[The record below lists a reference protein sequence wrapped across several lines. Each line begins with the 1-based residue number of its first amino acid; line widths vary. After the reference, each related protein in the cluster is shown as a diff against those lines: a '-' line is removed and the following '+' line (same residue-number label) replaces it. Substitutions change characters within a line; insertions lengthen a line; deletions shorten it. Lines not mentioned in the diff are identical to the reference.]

1 MLLAVG
7 VLTGG
12 RVGAVVAAL
21 WYLAMMARNSTVYVG
36 ANDPQIAGL
45 AIMGAALVWF
55 LHLWKRK
62 QPPTSALIFMV
73 VAGIIWKHNNIAIPL
88 TALAWLFVEKN
99 RYAVWATIM
108 SAGAALIALLAC
120 RAYFGPSF
128 IPNLLATR
136 HYALS
141 NIMGNIGQL
150 QWSALAFVI
159 WAAWAI
165 ADRKSLAAR
174 FTALHI
180 GLGLFACILQWF
192 GHGVYGNAEFDL
204 IFALAIGIGVTFN
217 RIEASWLAKRI
228 GAGACRDAVVI
239 ALLLRLLLTHR
250 PETAL
255 LLVSPEFRNSIY
267 ASERNVL
274 SEARIVATIPGD
286 AACFTKL
293 VCRLAGKRFAVD
305 EFKTDELVAT
315 GKATPA
321 EVAALLDANGIT
333 WVPEDP
339 ADRGRGQRLVF
350 AVVALIKRLGANA
363 PGECGLIDPC
373 KVRRVK
379 GASCAVIA
387 DGLKIQGQ
395 WRNVLNSPLAP
406 SERRRASRM
415 NRGRDRPQ
423 IHLRHPGRRAAR
435 PAAIALATRS
445 NGARSAWLTADYA
458 EKVRSQ
464 FLSLRH

>member
-1 MLLAVG
+1 MSRSISGAQPINRVDARSTVYITALLLAAAYFLAWPIWRAQFLIEIWFTESWSAYWQDAAAAWLPIYPPPESLIGNNYPPLSFYAVAILGKLSGIDNLFVGRILSFVALAAIAVEVLLAVG

-73 VAGIIWKHNNIAIPL
+73 VAGFWKHNNIAIPL
-88 TALAWLFVEKN
+88 TALAWLYVEKN

-108 SAGAALIALLAC
+108 SAGAALTALLAC
-120 RAYFGPSF
+120 VALFGPSF

-141 NIMGNIGQL
+141 NIMGNIGHL
-150 QWSALAFVI
+150 QWSAVAFVI

-174 FTALHI
+174 FTTLHI
-180 GLGLFACILQWF
+180 GFGLFSCILQWF

-204 IFALAIGIGVTFN
+204 IFALAIGIGVTLN

-228 GAGACRDAVVI
+228 GASACRDAVVI
-239 ALLLRLLLTHR
+239 ALLLRLLLTDR
-250 PETAL
+250 QETAL
-255 LLVSPEFRNSIY
+255 LLLSPEFRSSIY

-305 EFKTDELVAT
+305 EFKTGELVAT

-333 WVPEDP
+333 WVPKTQP
-339 ADRGRGQRLVF
+339 T
-350 AVVALIKRLGANA
+350 GA
-363 PGECGLIDPC
+363 E
-373 KVRRVK
+373 
-379 GASCAVIA
+379 ASTSF
-387 DGLKIQGQ
+387 LRW
-395 WRNVLNSPLAP
+395 WRS
-406 SERRRASRM
+406 
-415 NRGRDRPQ
+415 
-423 IHLRHPGRRAAR
+423 
-435 PAAIALATRS
+435 
-445 NGARSAWLTADYA
+445 
-458 EKVRSQ
+458 
-464 FLSLRH
+464 